1 MEKIIDLHVHT
12 NISDGKYSPKEVV
25 DIAVKNGVKVLAIAD
40 HDTIDAYNDELFNY
54 AKEKSLILI
63 PAVEI
68 STKINK
74 CGIHVLGYNIDLTNK
89 KFKETLKSFR
99 NIRHSY
105 LYGVANKLKKEGYK
119 VNVEKLNEIDAV
131 TKAHIAIDV
140 VSNEDNKEL
149 LLKYFKHIPSKGEF
163 IEAIMNEGCPC
174 YVEKKSVTPL
184 DAANLIRSASGHVV
198 LAHPV
203 AYKYEDNLKKEDI
216 LSLIKEMK
224 IDAIEGNYIYID
236 RNDEEIDE
244 CLLWNEFAKENNLLS
259 TIGSDFHDYDLLR
272 PEIGLV
278 NKKIN
283 LTEEEIDKILKY
295 LNV

>member
-12 NISDGKYSPKEVV
+12 SFSDGKYSPQEVI
-25 DIAVKNGVKVLAIAD
+25 DTAIKNGVKVLAIAD
-40 HDTIDAYNDELFNY
+40 HDTIDAYSNELFEY
-54 AKEKSLILI
+54 AKENGLIII

-74 CGIHVLGYNIDLTNK
+74 CGIHVLGYNIDLENEEFRNK
-89 KFKETLKSFR
+89 LKTFR
-99 NIRHSY
+99 NIRHDY
-105 LYGVANKLKKEGYK
+105 LYDVANKLEILGYK

-131 TKAHIAIDV
+131 TKAHIALDV
-140 VSNEDNKEL
+140 ISNENNKEL
-149 LLKYFKHIPSKGEF
+149 LLKYFNHIPSKGEF
-163 IEAIMNEGCPC
+163 IETIMNEGCPA
-174 YVEKKSVTPL
+174 YVEKKSVTPI
-184 DAANLIRSASGHVV
+184 DAANLIRSASGKVV

-203 AYKYEDNLKKEDI
+203 AYKYEDNLNEEDI
-216 LSLIKEMK
+216 LSLIKDMG

-236 RNDEEIDE
+236 RNDVEINE
-244 CLLWNEFAKENNLLS
+244 CLLWNKFAKENNLLS

-278 NKKIN
+278 NKKIK
-283 LTEEEIDKILKY
+283 LTEEEINKILNY